1 MRLVVFDLD
10 GTVTYHD
17 TLVPYLL
24 GFLKRRPVRLVRL
37 IRILPAIAGYALGL
51 LDRGQ
56 LKSALLRGTLRG
68 HTRTELEA
76 WSSEFVTAVLE
87 WGLRPQAVEAIR
99 EHQRCGDALVLLTA
113 APDLYAPVIA
123 HRLGFQEAICTGVR
137 WNGDRLDGNL
147 STPNR
152 QGEEKARCLEAL
164 ERRYPG
170 AQTIAYGNSAGD
182 LPHLKEVT
190 EPRLV
195 NAGPV
200 TRWKASRLGIA
211 LYADWR

>member
-1 MRLVVFDLD
+1 VRLVVFDLD
-10 GTVTYHD
+10 GTVTYRD
-17 TLVPYLL
+17 TLVPYLF

-37 IRILPAIAGYALGL
+37 IRVLPAVAGYALGL

-56 LKSALLRGTLRG
+56 LKSALLRATLRG
-68 HTRTELEA
+68 HTRAELEA
-76 WSSEFVTAVLE
+76 WTSEFVTAVLE
-87 WGLRPQAVEAIR
+87 RGLRPQAVEAIR
-99 EHQRCGDALVLLTA
+99 EHQRSGDVLVLLTA

-123 HRLGFQEAICTGVR
+123 QRLGFQEAICTGVR
-137 WNGDRLDGNL
+137 WNADRLDGNL

-152 QGEEKARCLEAL
+152 RGEEKARCLEGL
-164 ERRYPG
+164 ERRYPE

-182 LPHLKEVT
+182 LPHLKEVG

-211 LYADWR
+211 LYAHWR